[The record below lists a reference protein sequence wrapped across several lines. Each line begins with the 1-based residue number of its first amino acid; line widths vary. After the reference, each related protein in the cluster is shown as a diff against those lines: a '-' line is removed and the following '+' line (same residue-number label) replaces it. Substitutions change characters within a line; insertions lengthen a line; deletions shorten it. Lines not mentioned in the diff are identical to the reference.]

1 MTIMTKPFLSI
12 LFFLYMVAFAVS
24 AEAQEQ
30 PVVLIDGGHFDCL
43 PVATFG
49 LKGLRLWQPE
59 AQVTV
64 LLGKPGAIEMGGSED
79 DGGPYEVRTYNYG
92 DLKVDIVRGLIDRI
106 FTDSSHVAMES
117 GIRVG
122 QSMKQVVEIL
132 GRRPRDWQGE
142 GFEFSIVTCPVNGK
156 WVQEDYV
163 DLNFN
168 ADKILVSIDYAAN
181 RP

>member
-1 MTIMTKPFLSI
+1 MSRPFPAMLLS
-12 LFFLYMVAFAVS
+12 LYMAAFAVS
-24 AEAQEQ
+24 AGAEEQ
-30 PVVLIDGGHFDCL
+30 PAVLVDGGHFDCL

-59 AQVTV
+59 AQVTAH
-64 LLGKPGAIEMGGSED
+64 LGEPASIETGGNED

-92 DLKVDIVRGLIDRI
+92 DLQVDIVRGLIDRI
-106 FTDSSHVAMES
+106 FTDSADVAMES

-122 QSMKQVVEIL
+122 QSMRQVIEIL

-142 GFEFSIVTCPVNGK
+142 GLEFSIVTCPVNDK

-168 ADKILVSIDYAAN
+168 ADKILVSIEYAAN

>member
-1 MTIMTKPFLSI
+1 MTRPLACVLLS
-12 LFFLYMVAFAVS
+12 LLMVTFAS
-24 AEAQEQ
+24 SPGAEEKGT
-30 PVVLIDGGHFDCL
+30 VLIDGGHFDCL
-43 PVATFG
+43 PVSTFG

-59 AQVTV
+59 VQVTA
-64 LLGKPGAIEMGGSED
+64 LLGKPESIAISGSED
-79 DGGPYEVRTYNYG
+79 DGGPYEIRTYDYG
-92 DLKVDIVRGLIDRI
+92 DLKVDIVRGRIDRI
-106 FTDSSHVAMES
+106 YTDSGKVAMES

-122 QSMKQVVEIL
+122 QNMKQVVETL

-168 ADKILVSIDYAAN
+168 ADKILVSIEYAAN